1 MSKLARHTKILDIIT
16 QKEIETQEELSDEL
30 KRVNYDV
37 TQATISRDIKE
48 LGLIKILSSN
58 NRYKYA
64 HVTNGEQKVI
74 SKLLNLFRESVLA
87 IDYAQNLIV
96 VKTLSGS
103 ANVAANAIDKMDL
116 ENVLGCIAGDDTILI
131 VARTED
137 DAENIKNRLND
148 IIHS

>member
-1 MSKLARHTKILDIIT
+1 MSKLARHSKILDIIA

-64 HVTNGEQKVI
+64 HVNNGEQKVI
-74 SKLLNLFRESVLA
+74 SKLLTLFRESVLA
-87 IDYAQNLIV
+87 IDNAQNLIV

-103 ANVAANAIDKMDL
+103 ANVAANAIDKMEL

-131 VARTED
+131 VTKSED
-137 DAENIKNRLND
+137 DAEDIKNRLND